1 MDSLNMYHC
10 CLGDVD
16 ETVYHV
22 DEEDFFDVDVFEILI
37 ENILG
42 GYDDKT

>member
-1 MDSLNMYHC
+1 MYHC
-10 CLGDVD
+10 CLWN
-16 ETVYHV
+16 V
-22 DEEDFFDVDVFEILI
+22 DEEDFFDVDVDVFEILV